1 MLRLPIFSG
10 SSIVLHLIILNIITG
25 EVSGVTIDIRIQ
37 YEKELT
43 EIGEGITAGRSSEKQ
58 SSQLTE
64 LLHRRRHL
72 VYTSV
77 YLSLS
82 LSLSFYLSCK
92 GRLEFFR
99 IKNKLS
105 FSGPGNS
112 ALLRSNTCFNDPS
125 IINLQTF

>member
-37 YEKELT
+37 YEKELN
-43 EIGEGITAGRSSEKQ
+43 EIGEGITAGRSSENQ

-77 YLSLS
+77 Y

-112 ALLRSNTCFNDPS
+112 ALLKSNTCFNDPS